1 MSSMRNSVLRK
12 VATAAAAATAASA
25 FTIPATAAGAGPP
38 QNGGG
43 CHMVSSPSRN
53 GLVQMMVGSANGQ
66 GAKKMGAMLSH
77 FSNQPFCGF

>member
-12 VATAAAAATAASA
+12 VATAAAAMTAASA
-25 FTIPATAAGAGPP
+25 LAIPATAAGAGPP

-53 GLVQMMVGSANGQ
+53 GLIHMMAGSANGQ
-66 GAKKMGAMLSH
+66 GAEKMGELLSH
-77 FSNQPFCGF
+77 FSNRPFCGF